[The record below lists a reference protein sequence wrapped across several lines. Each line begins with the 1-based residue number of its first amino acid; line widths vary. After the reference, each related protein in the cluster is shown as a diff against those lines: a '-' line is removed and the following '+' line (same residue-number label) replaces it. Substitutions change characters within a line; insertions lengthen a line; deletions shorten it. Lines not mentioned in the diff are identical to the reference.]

1 MKIKTI
7 LGLIATSAEGIAC
20 ARCIARIISR
30 EIIPTVPLLILNC
43 FGIIFWTS
51 LFWITLYYC
60 VIKKYR
66 YWEHY
71 DEYLDEDF

>member
-7 LGLIATSAEGIAC
+7 MSMIAASFEGIAC

-30 EIIPTVPLLILNC
+30 EIIPTVPLLMLNC

-51 LFWITLYYC
+51 LFWITFYYC
-60 VIKKYR
+60 VIKKNR
-66 YWEHY
+66 YWENY
-71 DEYLDEDF
+71 NEYLDEDF